1 MIFVVQFVFFLH
13 NKWNSIVDN
22 IRKSSK
28 NLQIFYKE
36 RNIKLTKEIDIIYES
51 ANNFNMEEI

>member
-28 NLQIFYKE
+28 NLQNFYKE

-51 ANNFNMEEI
+51 VNNFNTEEI

>member
-13 NKWNSIVDN
+13 NKWDSIVDN

-28 NLQIFYKE
+28 NLQNFYKE

-51 ANNFNMEEI
+51 ANNFNTEEI

>member
-51 ANNFNMEEI
+51 ANNFNTEEI